1 MEEGEEVEEEN
12 SGSAA
17 KVEGKEA
24 ADNLDDSLN
33 DQVKEMYDYFK
44 EHVAADAG
52 NTEEESGAESSLNAS
67 GALGES
73 SGNQQHLATIMG
85 DVLRVNNAMVNAA
98 AQRDA
103 HEHESHHDEDGY
115 DKIERLETLFLIFF
129 EFFRNLC
136 RIKKI

>member
-1 MEEGEEVEEEN
+1 MGHHDDAEEVEGDEEEES

-67 GALGES
+67 GAIGES

-98 AQRDA
+98 QRDA

-115 DKIERLETLFLIFF
+115 DKIERFKQFI
-129 EFFRNLC
+129 
-136 RIKKI
+136 

>member
-1 MEEGEEVEEEN
+1 MEGEEEEES

-24 ADNLDDSLN
+24 ASDNLDDSLN

-98 AQRDA
+98 QRDA

-115 DKIERLETLFLIFF
+115 DKIERLKQFI
-129 EFFRNLC
+129 
-136 RIKKI
+136 

>member
-1 MEEGEEVEEEN
+1 MGHYDDAEEVEGDEEEES

-17 KVEGKEA
+17 KVEGEEA

-67 GALGES
+67 GAIGES

-98 AQRDA
+98 QRDD

-115 DKIERLETLFLIFF
+115 DKIERLKHFI
-129 EFFRNLC
+129 
-136 RIKKI
+136 